1 MFARLLKFLGVSGD
15 TMASPG
21 KRSLSKQFRD
31 EDIPRYPPFVQ
42 GLPVIA
48 VDRLMYTQED
58 IIDRI
63 QRTIGNQTHFNQYYI
78 PVIERFAAYAHL
90 LPASQSHHHR
100 GAGGLFR
107 HSLEV
112 ALYALQSAE
121 KALPNIAQ
129 TPAKRREMETSWQL
143 IVFLAAL
150 CHDAGKPVTD
160 MTIANHDRSK
170 IWRPIRESLL
180 AWATR
185 SKVES
190 YYLDWREGRDR
201 QHTVMANL
209 VADRIIGTETL
220 AGIEE
225 ISIEMIIWLMESLNS
240 NPSAANPV
248 HDLVIR
254 ADRISVER
262 DLKTIGATM
271 AGYDLGVPVERMLT
285 DIMRRL
291 IKESIWLV
299 NEPGAR
305 VWKLAGN
312 TYIVWPASGED
323 MVRVIREEKM
333 LGLAHTPEGI
343 LDMLVERDIAQI
355 REGQSPYWRIAPA
368 CLKEKIADIRL
379 QVIRLKDDVMVSA
392 MPLQTVEGEVIDVTC
407 VQLEAPEIA
416 TQTPQM
422 DSAPAFSAKSSQQLE
437 NTNTIGAVNQKPSP
451 TLQENQPVQ
460 KEAASPS
467 YPALPVLP
475 EGLKLDFPD
484 NEAGR
489 ILQVLRDDVASNR
502 KQWGQ
507 DVLLDENGYLLIH
520 WPDAFSGCTFPLK
533 SILDALSDQRWLW
546 IDPVTPWKKVID
558 TEINGQTIKVI
569 RLEKTIS
576 AVFVRIPGKPVSG
589 SSNSHPETQ
598 STNSKPETGIQ
609 QSPPLQQS
617 TPSSKV
623 SVSGPGNAS
632 DNFPSLDELLAVV
645 RAMDDLQ
652 TDQDG
657 WLELDRKILAK
668 AVRRAGY
675 RFTVVLL
682 NKLIKEH
689 SDRLS
694 SEGTLLR
701 CRP

>member
-1 MFARLLKFLGVSGD
+1 MLARLLKFLGVSGD
-15 TMASPG
+15 ASTSPG
-21 KRSLSKQFRD
+21 KRSLSKLRD

-48 VDRLMYTQED
+48 VDRLMHTQEE

-63 QRTIGNQTHFNQYYI
+63 QRTIGNQTYFDQYYI

-143 IVFLAAL
+143 TVFLAAL

-160 MTIANHDRSK
+160 MTIANHNRSN
-170 IWRPIRESLL
+170 IWRPIRESLY

-190 YYLDWREGRDR
+190 YYLDWREGRNR

-240 NPSAANPV
+240 SPSAANPV
-248 HDLVIR
+248 HDLVIK
-254 ADRISVER
+254 ADRTSVER

-305 VWKLAGN
+305 VWKLAGD
-312 TYIVWPASGED
+312 TYLVWPASGED
-323 MVRVIREEKM
+323 MARVIREEKM
-333 LGLAHTPEGI
+333 PGLAHTPEGI
-343 LDMLVERDIAQI
+343 LDMLVERDIVQI
-355 REGQSPYWRIAPA
+355 REGHSPYWKIVPA

-379 QVIRLKDDVMVSA
+379 QAIRIKDEAIISTL
-392 MPLQTVEGEVIDVTC
+392 PLQSTEGEVADETNVAL
-407 VQLEAPEIA
+407 LENQEMA
-416 TQTPQM
+416 TRESQM
-422 DSAPAFSAKSSQQLE
+422 DSVSAFSARSSQQLE
-437 NTNTIGAVNQKPSP
+437 KTNAISTVNQKPSP
-451 TLQENQPVQ
+451 TLQESQPTQ
-460 KEAASPS
+460 KEAASLS
-467 YPALPVLP
+467 HPVLP
-475 EGLKLDFPD
+475 EGLDLDFPD

-489 ILQVLRDDVASNR
+489 ILQVLRDAVKTKR
-502 KQWGQ
+502 KQWGH
-507 DVLLDENGYLLIH
+507 DVLLNDDGYLLIR
-520 WPDAFSGCTFPLK
+520 WPDAFSDCTLPLK
-533 SILDALSDQRWLW
+533 SILDSLSDQRWLCV
-546 IDPVTPWKKVID
+546 DPVTPWKKVID
-558 TEINGQTIKVI
+558 AEINGQTIKVI
-569 RLEKTIS
+569 RLEKAIS

-598 STNSKPETGIQ
+598 STKPETGIK
-609 QSPPLQQS
+609 QSPPSQQS
-617 TPSSKV
+617 NPASKV
-623 SVSGPGNAS
+623 SISKQGTAS

-645 RAMDDLQ
+645 RAMEGLQ
-652 TDQDG
+652 TNQDG

-668 AVRRAGY
+668 AVRAAGY

-682 NKLIKEH
+682 NKLIKDH
-689 SDRLS
+689 PDRLS
-694 SEGTLLR
+694 NQGTIFR
-701 CRP
+701 CRL

>member
-1 MFARLLKFLGVSGD
+1 MH
-15 TMASPG
+15 
-21 KRSLSKQFRD
+21 
-31 EDIPRYPPFVQ
+31 
-42 GLPVIA
+42 
-48 VDRLMYTQED
+48 TQQE
-58 IIDRI
+58 IINRI
-63 QRTIGNQTHFNQYYI
+63 QRTIGNQNYFNHYYI

-112 ALYALQSAE
+112 ALYAMQSAE
-121 KALPNIAQ
+121 KALPSIAQ
-129 TPAKRREMETSWQL
+129 TPAKRREMETGWQL
-143 IVFLAAL
+143 TVFLASL

-160 MTIANHDRSK
+160 MTVANHDRSK

-185 SKVES
+185 SKMES
-190 YYLDWREGRDR
+190 YYLDWREGRNR

-209 VADRIIGTETL
+209 VADRIIGTDTL

-225 ISIEMIIWLMESLNS
+225 ISIEMVIWLMESLNS

-254 ADRISVER
+254 ADQISVER

-271 AGYDLGVPVERMLT
+271 AGYDLGVPVERMLI

-355 REGQSPYWRIAPA
+355 REGQSPYWKIAPA
-368 CLKEKIADIRL
+368 CLKEKIPDIRL
-379 QVIRLKDDVMVSA
+379 QAIRIKDEAIISTL
-392 MPLQTVEGEVIDVTC
+392 PLQTVEGEVIDVTC

-437 NTNTIGAVNQKPSP
+437 KTDAIGAVNQKLSP

-460 KEAASPS
+460 KEAASLS
-467 YPALPVLP
+467 HQALPVLL
-475 EGLKLDFPD
+475 EELEQDLPD
-484 NEAGR
+484 NEAGS
-489 ILQVLRDDVASNR
+489 ILQGLRNDLVSNR

-507 DVLLDENGYLLIH
+507 DVLFDDDGYLLIR
-520 WPDAFSGCTFPLK
+520 WPDAFSDCTLPLK
-533 SILDALSDQRWLW
+533 SILDALSDQKWLCV
-546 IDPVTPWKKVID
+546 DPVTPWKKVID
-558 TEINGQTIKVI
+558 TAINGQPIKAI
-569 RLEKTIS
+569 RLEKGIS
-576 AVFVRIPGKPVSG
+576 ASLSEISGKPVSG
-589 SSNSHPETQ
+589 SSNSHPEIQ
-598 STNSKPETGIQ
+598 SINSKPETGIQ
-609 QSPPLQQS
+609 QSSPLQQS
-617 TPSSKV
+617 TPTSKISGSKPGTT
-623 SVSGPGNAS
+623 SV
-632 DNFPSLDELLAVV
+632 NFPSLDELLAIV
-645 RAMDDLQ
+645 RTMDGLQ
-652 TDQDG
+652 TNQDG

-682 NKLIKEH
+682 NKFIKEH
-689 SDRLS
+689 PDRLS